1 VDLSR
6 FSPRQCTAITA
17 AEGPLS
23 ILAGPG
29 SGKTT
34 TLAGRIAY
42 LVSERAVPPTSIL
55 AITFTTSAAGAL
67 RRRLETVQ
75 GSAALRVD
83 IRTFHSFGLRV
94 IRSWSEELGFG
105 QLPPAVYGRD
115 DARAVLREAASE
127 LGLAVRRACGC
138 GRRDPW
144 AASLAQLDRAV
155 ERYRLQTAGAAGEPS
170 DSDVLDGAFV
180 AELSAA
186 YERRLEARAAVDY
199 PAMLTL
205 PLRLLDA
212 NQQAL
217 HMLQDAYRWV
227 LVDEYQDCCQL
238 QAGLLQR
245 LTARHQNLAVVGDPW
260 QSIYGFRGADPRL
273 LSEFPR
279 TFPGA
284 QVVVLERNHR
294 STRTIVA
301 LANALAAPLGVRPAS
316 WTTNPNG
323 PQARLYVADD
333 DIEEAHF
340 VAGELVRLLAAGE
353 LAQPGQAAVLFRTNA
368 QAQAFAL
375 ALRARGIPVRLRT
388 EADLFACPEVR
399 DLVAYLR
406 LAHSPHDQPSLAR
419 ILNTPPRRL
428 RAVEL
433 AFRRQPVPIDE
444 LAEWAHRRAGS
455 AARGAVER
463 LLAVLDDIH
472 AASCSSRPSD
482 ALEVVLDR
490 TGYATWLASS
500 ERGRG
505 HLEHVQALR
514 GLLAASEAPE
524 LATWLADLQLDEAE
538 AAAADDRAVPLLTI
552 HASKGREWPVVFI
565 AGWEEGL
572 LPLSHAASGQK
583 LPIDDEERRLA
594 YVALSRSQVQV
605 YLTWCRSRW
614 RGAEGQDRHRQL
626 RQPSR
631 YLRGLPAHL
640 IVPTARPPDYSHKES
655 S

>member
-1 VDLSR
+1 VDLAR
-6 FSPRQCTAITA
+6 FSPQQCAAITA
-17 AEGPLS
+17 GEGPLS

-42 LVSERAVPPTSIL
+42 LVSERVVPPTSIL
-55 AITFTTSAAGAL
+55 AITFTTAAAAGL
-67 RRRLETVQ
+67 RRRLGTVL
-75 GSAALRVD
+75 GSAATQVD

-105 QLPPAVYGRD
+105 QLPPAVYGRE
-115 DARAVLREAASE
+115 DARVVLREAARE
-127 LGLAVRRACGC
+127 VGLAVRPEHLAGEQW
-138 GRRDPW
+138 DAW
-144 AASLAQLDRAV
+144 ALSMAQLERAV
-155 ERYRLQTAGAAGEPS
+155 EWYRLQNAGAGNESRA
-170 DSDVLDGAFV
+170 DTDVLDGDTLAD
-180 AELSAA
+180 LSAV

-199 PAMLTL
+199 PSMLML

-217 HMLQDAYRWV
+217 RMLQDAYHWV
-227 LVDEYQDCCQL
+227 LVDEYQDLCRL

-245 LTARHQNLAVVGDPW
+245 LVARHQNLAVVGDPF
-260 QSIYGFRGADPRL
+260 QSVYGFRGADPRL
-273 LSEFPR
+273 LTEFPQ

-284 QVVVLERNHR
+284 QVLVLEQNHR

-316 WTTNPNG
+316 WTTNPDG
-323 PQARLYVADD
+323 PPARLYVADD
-333 DIEEAHF
+333 DNEEAHF
-340 VAGELVRLLAAGE
+340 IAGELARLLAAGE

-368 QAQAFAL
+368 QARAFAL
-375 ALRARGIPVRLRT
+375 ALRARGIPVRLRS

-406 LAHSPHDQPSLAR
+406 LVQSPRDEPALAR

-428 RAVEL
+428 RAVEQ
-433 AFRRQPVPIDE
+433 AFRKQPVPITE
-444 LAEWAHRRAGS
+444 LPEWAHRRAGA
-455 AARGAVER
+455 AARAAVER
-463 LLAVLDDIH
+463 LLALLDDIH
-472 AASCSSRPSD
+472 SASRSSRPSE
-482 ALEVVLDR
+482 ALELVLDR
-490 TGYATWLASS
+490 TGYATWLTST

-505 HLEHVQALR
+505 HLEHVECLR
-514 GLLAASEAPE
+514 GLLAASEAPD
-524 LATWLADLQLDEAE
+524 LATWLADLHLDETE
-538 AAAADDRAVPLLTI
+538 AAAADDGAVPLLTI

-572 LPLSHAASGQK
+572 MPFGRAPSGPDEAS
-583 LPIDDEERRLA
+583 DNEERRLA

-614 RGAEGQDRHRQL
+614 RGAEGQNGRREF

-631 YLRGLPAHL
+631 YLRALPSELVHPA
-640 IVPTARPPDYSHKES
+640 ARASR
-655 S
+655 